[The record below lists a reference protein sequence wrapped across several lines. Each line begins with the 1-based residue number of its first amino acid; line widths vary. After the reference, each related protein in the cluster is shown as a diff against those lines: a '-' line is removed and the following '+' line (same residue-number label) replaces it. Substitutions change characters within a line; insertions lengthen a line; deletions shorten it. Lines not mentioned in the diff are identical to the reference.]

1 MAMAVS
7 SQQSRDAALLRAT
20 TELFVLDKTHD
31 QTGIRRFE
39 ELAAHFLTKVTSAD
53 RAFVAERLA
62 RHPDTPGAI
71 LRLLGKDLP
80 EIASPIL
87 RHAPDLNSFD
97 LLAIMAATGP
107 AHYRM
112 IASRH
117 DLAPDIIG
125 ALRMTGDAE
134 TIALLPAVAEEAPL
148 APTIPPF
155 EIETAEIPAV
165 EIAEPILQLPT
176 EFEAETPAIAPDVV
190 QPVSEQTNHPP
201 LKTASEPLSALAA
214 ARVLTASLSAE
225 MSALASEIGQPG
237 HLRPTLKPVAGPTAA
252 TPPPPVEAQ
261 AAVEIPAQTP
271 HLAAKVAAGT
281 PTEVTT
287 EPAPAVPEMAFLE
300 DTPVVADAQSSEADD
315 VVAGDPA
322 VAFLH
327 LDRADRLAL
336 IAALSPGQIS
346 IPKPSSM
353 QVDHAFR
360 AALSR
365 ARLPMLARQRQREA
379 LIAALSEGLRLD
391 IDQVTTL
398 LDDPSGEALVVLLKA
413 IGLSDT
419 EAQQV
424 LLFAN
429 PVMRDAV
436 EAFFRLTELLS
447 GVAQPAANQLVG
459 YWRGDAEA
467 EPVHQPH
474 FADVPRKDSRPVA
487 TERQGVNERV
497 KWAEKIA

>member
-39 ELAAHFLTKVTSAD
+39 ELAAHFLTKVTAAD

-62 RHPDTPGAI
+62 RHPDTPGSI
-71 LRLLGKDLP
+71 LRLLGKDLA

-134 TIALLPAVAEEAPL
+134 TIALLPPLAEASPPAPTFEAMAAEVPPVEAAEPMVETPAPL
-148 APTIPPF
+148 
-155 EIETAEIPAV
+155 V
-165 EIAEPILQLPT
+165 V
-176 EFEAETPAIAPDVV
+176 ETPAIAPEPSQIAAEPTN
-190 QPVSEQTNHPP
+190 QPLSP
-201 LKTASEPLSALAA
+201 KTPEPLSALAA

-225 MSALASEIGQPG
+225 MSALALNVGQPSPS
-237 HLRPTLKPVAGPTAA
+237 RDRLKPIASPVAGTPRPQVEARPAVETSTETARPTAKVVA
-252 TPPPPVEAQ
+252 STPVP
-261 AAVEIPAQTP
+261 AVA
-271 HLAAKVAAGT
+271 
-281 PTEVTT
+281 
-287 EPAPAVPEMAFLE
+287 EPAATVQKAAIPEVA
-300 DTPVVADAQSSEADD
+300 PVVAEVSSTETEHAAA
-315 VVAGDPA
+315 VDPA
-322 VAFLH
+322 SAFLH

-336 IAALSPGQIS
+336 IAALSTTPIS
-346 IPKPSSM
+346 IPKPSSI

-391 IDQVTTL
+391 IDQVKTL

-447 GVAQPAANQLVG
+447 GVAQPAANRLVG

-474 FADVPRKDSRPVA
+474 FADAPRKDSRPAA
-487 TERQGVNERV
+487 TERQGANERAI
-497 KWAEKIA
+497 WAEKIA